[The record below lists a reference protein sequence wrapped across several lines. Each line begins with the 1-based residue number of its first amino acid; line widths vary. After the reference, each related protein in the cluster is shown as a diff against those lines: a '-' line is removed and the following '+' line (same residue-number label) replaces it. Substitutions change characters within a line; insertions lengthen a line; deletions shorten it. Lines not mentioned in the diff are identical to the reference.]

1 MGEEGM
7 ENIPLLPRGFLFLFL
22 FCDNANLAI
31 FFPKNNSI
39 DQNFH
44 FRNKIPK
51 FSPMFPIFLIN
62 HKICPKKNLI
72 MPLDNWLWLFLKL
85 ISTTFYIG

>member
-1 MGEEGM
+1 M

-39 DQNFH
+39 DQIFILEIKFPNFLQCLP
-44 FRNKIPK
+44 FFNK
-51 FSPMFPIFLIN
+51 SQNLSQ
-62 HKICPKKNLI
+62 KNLI
-72 MPLDNWLWLFLKL
+72 MPLDNWIWLFLKL